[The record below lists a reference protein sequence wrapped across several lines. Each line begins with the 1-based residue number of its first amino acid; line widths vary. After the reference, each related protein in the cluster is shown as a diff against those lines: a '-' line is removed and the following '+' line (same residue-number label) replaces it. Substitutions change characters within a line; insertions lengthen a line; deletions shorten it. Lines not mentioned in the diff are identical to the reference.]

1 MFMLKALGVILG
13 IGLSVVFFTVLLGLG
28 WVALLVVL
36 RLLPLILLAGL
47 VVWAVVGLVR
57 WVLR

>member
-13 IGLSVVFFTVLLGLG
+13 IGLSVVFFTVLLGVG

-36 RLLPLILLAGL
+36 RLLDRKSTRLNSSHT
-47 VVWAVVGLVR
+47 
-57 WVLR
+57 